1 MSARLLRNSTAI
13 QGLTALSFVV
23 LLFAFPGSLP
33 AETPPPSH
41 SVPLNGLDW
50 YIARGF
56 DDSVFALPP
65 EAFPKA
71 EAASPTLLSFAP
83 VDGFPVQIFRL
94 YPELRQNCTQCFE
107 TFTMVA
113 YFDAPAELLHGRP
126 QPGILFAE
134 IGEAFEVYVNGR
146 LIAREGVVHD
156 GDVQSHR
163 TVRSVVYEIDS
174 AELRSAGNQIVLRLM
189 GDPRYQHFGLYVDR
203 GYEVGL
209 YAELRSKIR
218 DNIALV
224 LLSLYLFAGLYHL
237 LLASVRRKERY
248 NLYFGVFCI
257 NLFAYLCTRTPLI
270 FELPVDTLLIRR
282 VELTLL
288 YTLGP
293 LLTAFFDEF
302 FTGRVSRLIKGYTI
316 YCALLLIP
324 NFTLP
329 VHYAEWPFI
338 PMWQASILLIG
349 FPYTFFHLIQA
360 SIKGLPSARRL
371 LGGLLLLFM
380 TAGFDIADAA
390 YLHTGI
396 TLTKYGFFLFVLG
409 IALILADRFLRLHIE
424 VEELNTDLEKRVED
438 RTGQLNRALG
448 DLRQTYDEL
457 RQLKEKQDAD
467 YYLTSLLLRPLSLNQ
482 AGGER
487 VRVEFHVRQKKVF
500 RFRRWESEIGGDLC
514 ISNSIVLRG
523 RRYTAFINADA
534 MGKSIQG
541 AGGALVLGVV
551 YNSMIS
557 RTISSF
563 ANQNRFP
570 EQWLKANF
578 IELQDIFQS
587 FDGLMSVTA
596 LMGLV
601 DEENGFLYYLNAEHP
616 RSVLYRGERASFLHH
631 SRRYLKIGSP
641 AIEGPLVID
650 TFAMKPGDVVLHGS
664 DGRDDLYIGENE
676 DGTLQV
682 VSTEEDFLLRVE
694 EGRGILREIDEAIRR
709 RGEMVDDISLL
720 RISYLED
727 APSVPEENVP
737 EQYERERNAA
747 RAAFAAGN
755 YAAARL
761 HYVRTF
767 THYEGD
773 VQDALEFA
781 RSCVELEDYES
792 VGDFIEECTGRFP
805 GEDELI
811 LIGARAYKHLGRF
824 ELAADY
830 GERMRLRKPHHVENL
845 LNLADI
851 YHRLEFY
858 PRFEGI
864 VDELLEVDPSN
875 AGAIELIRAVFGEYP
890 IPPGRRSALNPES
903 G

>member
-1 MSARLLRNSTAI
+1 MSARPPRNSTART
-13 QGLTALSFVV
+13 GAAKALCFVV
-23 LLFAFPGSLP
+23 LLFAAPGALVAQTHS
-33 AETPPPSH
+33 APSI
-41 SVPLNGLDW
+41 PLNGLDW

-56 DDSVFALPP
+56 DANVFELSPD
-65 EAFPKA
+65 AFWPG
-71 EAASPTLLSFAP
+71 ETAASLTFDQ
-83 VDGFPVQIFRL
+83 VVQFPVQIFRM

-107 TFTMVA
+107 TFTLVT
-113 YFDAPAELLHGRP
+113 YFDAPEALRKGRP

-134 IGEAFEVYVNGR
+134 IGEAFEVYVNGK
-146 LIAREGVVHD
+146 LIAKEGIVRD
-156 GDVQSHR
+156 GDVRFHR
-163 TVRSVVYEIDS
+163 TVRSVVYEID
-174 AELRSAGNQIVLRLM
+174 ANELRARDNQLVLKLM

-203 GYEVGL
+203 GYEIGF
-209 YAELRSKIR
+209 YAELRTKVR
-218 DNIALV
+218 DNIALF

-248 NLYFGVFCI
+248 NLYFGVFC
-257 NLFAYLCTRTPLI
+257 LVFFVYRCTRTPII
-270 FELPVDTLLIRR
+270 FELPLDSLFIRR
-282 VELTLL
+282 LELTVL
-288 YTLGP
+288 YTFGP
-293 LLTAFFDEF
+293 LLTAFFDDYF
-302 FTGRVSRLIKGYTI
+302 VGRVSRLIKGYAI
-316 YCALLLIP
+316 FCALLIIP
-324 NFTLP
+324 NLVLP
-329 VHYAEWPFI
+329 IHHAEWPFI
-338 PMWQASILLIG
+338 RMWQASILLLA
-349 FPYTFFHLIQA
+349 FPYIFYHLA
-360 SIKGLPSARRL
+360 RATIKRLRGARRL
-371 LGGLLLLFM
+371 LAGTILLFI
-380 TAGFDIADAA
+380 TAAFDIADAA
-390 YLHTGI
+390 YMNTGI
-396 TLTKYGFFLFVLG
+396 ALTKYGLFLFVLG

-424 VEELNTDLEKRVED
+424 VEDLNRTLEKRVED

-482 AGGER
+482 ADADR

-601 DEENGFLYYLNAEHP
+601 DEENGFTYYLNAEHP
-616 RSVLYRGERASFLHH
+616 RSVLYRDERASFLHH

-641 AIEGPLVID
+641 AFEGPLIVD
-650 TFAMKPGDVVLHGS
+650 TFAMKPGDVILHGS
-664 DGRDDLYIGENE
+664 DGRDDLYIGENA
-676 DGTLQV
+676 DGTLEV

-709 RGEMVDDISLL
+709 CGEMVDDISLL
-720 RISYLED
+720 RISFLED
-727 APSVPEENVP
+727 APAVPEENLP
-737 EQYERERNAA
+737 PQYEEHRDAGR
-747 RAAFAAGN
+747 RAFAAGD
-755 YAAARL
+755 
-761 HYVRTF
+761 F
-767 THYEGD
+767 TATRRHYEQALEYFDGD
-773 VQDALEFA
+773 ARDALEFA
-781 RSCVELEDYES
+781 RACEKLEDYERI
-792 VGDFIEECTGRFP
+792 GDCIEDCTGRFP

-811 LIGARAYKHLGRF
+811 LIGARAYKHLGRY
-824 ELAADY
+824 ETAADY
-830 GERMRLRKPHHVENL
+830 GERIRLRNPRHVENL
-845 LNLADI
+845 LNLADV
-851 YHRLEFY
+851 YRHLEHY
-858 PRFEGI
+858 PSFERI
-864 VDELLEVDPSN
+864 VDELLDIDPDN
-875 AGAIELIRAVFGEYP
+875 AGAVELIRAVFGEYP
-890 IPPGRRSALNPES
+890 IPPERRSH
-903 G
+903 